1 MISCGRPAGVIACL
15 AGAAPHSAVGII
27 LNSGTVKP
35 PSVVDRPDG
44 ACRGVG
50 EEGESLGGFRLG
62 VRTGAISHLVPR
74 RSRLPPQRRRA
85 DWRTHGLPGARVDAA
100 ARPEGTVPTA
110 AGPESIAPWP
120 LCAAGAGV
128 GVPCADALAS
138 SGSAI
143 SAPASPFATVRS
155 ALPRMTCA
163 KRSLKPAAKA
173 K

>member
-74 RSRLPPQRRRA
+74 RSSRRSRGN
-85 DWRTHGLPGARVDAA
+85 WPLHCRPGARVDVADRA
-100 ARPEGTVPTA
+100 EETA
-110 AGPESIAPWP
+110 PASAGRESIAAAWP
-120 LCAAGAGV
+120 
-128 GVPCADALAS
+128 
-138 SGSAI
+138 
-143 SAPASPFATVRS
+143 F
-155 ALPRMTCA
+155 
-163 KRSLKPAAKA
+163 
-173 K
+173 